1 MPSLIEELQR
11 DALDNHV
18 RLSDLLRKAK
28 AVAVKLDLPELEKWV
43 VNELN
48 GYQGGTD
55 VPDYRVIIGQVQG
68 FNPFHGW
75 RPVQFKSTAS
85 EQTFTK
91 RRITSQVAELENLV
105 IRNSSD
111 GQLQVSL
118 PAEAQEHLRNTTG
131 FDFEFTVTMSPTDV
145 VGILD
150 AVRTTLLDWSLK
162 LEKLGVKG
170 EGMSFSD
177 DERKR
182 AHEAQAIY
190 NIGTIETFTGNMGSG
205 SGNFS
210 VEGNTVNIMPKAA
223 IKSLVRKI
231 RDNETQLGLEP
242 ESTRELHQALDGL
255 QTEIEATQPSAKRI
269 NGFLASIRGIAEK
282 AAGSLVAQGILYEL
296 GKLMHLAAHQ

>member
-1 MPSLIEELQR
+1 MPSLVEEVQR
-11 DALDNHV
+11 DALDHRA

-28 AVAVKLDLPELEKWV
+28 TIAVKLDLPELEKWV
-43 VNELN
+43 ENELN
-48 GYQGGTD
+48 GYQSGAD

-75 RPVQFKSTAS
+75 RPVQFNDTVT
-85 EQTFTK
+85 EQKFTK
-91 RRITSQVAELENLV
+91 RHIISQVAELESLV
-105 IRNSSD
+105 AKSSD

-118 PAEAQEHLRNTTG
+118 SAEAQHSLRNVTG
-131 FDFEFTVTMSPTDV
+131 FDFEFITAMSASDV

-150 AVRTTLLDWSLK
+150 SVRNALLDWALK
-162 LEKLGVKG
+162 LEKSGVKG

-182 AHEAQAIY
+182 AHETQAVY
-190 NIGTIETFTGNMGSG
+190 NIGTIGTFTGNMGSG

-210 VEGNTVNIMPKAA
+210 VEGNTVNVMSTAA
-223 IKSLVRKI
+223 IESLVRKI

-242 ESTRELHQALDGL
+242 ESARELHEALDGL
-255 QTEIEATQPSAKRI
+255 QTEIKATQPSAKRI
-269 NGFLASIRGIAEK
+269 NGFLTSIRGIAEK

-296 GKLMHLAAHQ
+296 GKLMHLAAH